1 MSNTTTAG
9 PPQPGHPTA
18 TITSADGLELGLWH
32 LGGEGPPLLLAHA
45 TGFAGG
51 LWQPVA
57 AHLTGQASCWAVDFR
72 GHGHSPATPDD
83 MVWTRVAEDA
93 IAAAEYIVEAT
104 GQPVG
109 AAGHSMGGAAVLA
122 ASARRPELFTAIW
135 AYEPIIFPPI
145 EEFDLPP
152 GIDLPDPE
160 DNPLAIGALR
170 RRATFDDRVS
180 ARTNFSTKA
189 PLNVFSAAA
198 MEAYLTWG
206 SAPSMPARTRR
217 MVQSRCAAHRRWS
230 PAPTSRDRGT
240 RSGTRCPRSNTRSPW
255 HWGVSRPSPHRASPA
270 TSPITS
276 RAPCSNRTPT
286 WATSAPCRCPTP
298 SPPQSLP
305 PCCRP
310 DCDAAVIAPMLDL
323 GGFTS

>member
-1 MSNTTTAG
+1 VSNTTTAG

-93 IAAAEYIVEAT
+93 IAA
-104 GQPVG
+104 
-109 AAGHSMGGAAVLA
+109 
-122 ASARRPELFTAIW
+122 
-135 AYEPIIFPPI
+135 IIFPPI

-206 SAPSMPARTRR
+206 FGPVDAGSDAPDGAITL
-217 MVQSRCAAHRRWS
+217 RCA
-230 PAPTSRDRGT
+230 PEVESRTYVEGSRHSFWHEVPSIEHPVTVALGRVEAFT
-240 RSGTRCPRSNTRSPW
+240 PSGFAGHIADHIP
-255 HWGVSRPSPHRASPA
+255 
-270 TSPITS
+270 
-276 RAPCSNRTPT
+276 APCSNRTPT
-286 WATSAPCRCPTP
+286 WATSARCRCPTP
-298 SPPQSLP
+298 SPPRSPP
-305 PCCRP
+305 PCCRH